1 MDYFDSTPEK
11 ESVPEA
17 LNAKYLYLPGMEP
30 DDIPSHFMEDSI
42 QLRWQDELGNNVT
55 TLEELQEYVDLTAEE
70 KEKLQEV
77 IDIHPMS
84 IPRYYLSLIDPKDP
98 NDPIRKMAVPSVN
111 ELDVSGFYDT
121 SGEKDNTK
129 LPGLQHKYKNTVLLL
144 SANVCSMYCRHCF
157 RKRMVGLTN
166 DEVMGRFDEAYE
178 YIGAHSEVN
187 NVLISGGDSL
197 ILPTRVIG
205 HLLEKLTRL
214 PHLDYIRFGTR
225 MVLTYPD
232 RILKDDELL

>member
-1 MDYFDSTPEK
+1 MDYFDSISEK
-11 ESVPEA
+11 ESIPEA

-55 TLEELQEYVDLTAEE
+55 TLEELKEYVDLTAEE

-144 SANVCSMYCRHCF
+144 SANVWSIRSIEFMCQASPPLRIARRNGAYSDWANASIRERSRRLFPSRVMKAMRSSSRSSSISSPGYLRSSSLRLMRF
-157 RKRMVGLTN
+157 RVGVTI
-166 DEVMGRFDEAYE
+166 APY
-178 YIGAHSEVN
+178 GA
-187 NVLISGGDSL
+187 ISISW
-197 ILPTRVIG
+197 
-205 HLLEKLTRL
+205 
-214 PHLDYIRFGTR
+214 
-225 MVLTYPD
+225 
-232 RILKDDELL
+232 